1 MAALQPMTPLALE
14 RVVKKCLAKDPD
26 ERWQSAKDLS
36 SELSWIGE
44 SGGDTA
50 RVVPLAAERKT
61 REALA
66 WLLACV
72 SAVALI
78 VGLISWRSSKPLQ
91 QSMYFHA
98 PLPFSVR
105 DVALAPNGHTVA
117 IVAYSESAR
126 KNVIWIYEPG
136 STGAR
141 ILPDTEAATYPFW
154 APDGQSFAFFA
165 DGRLKRLE
173 LSSGQI
179 HTICDAPSG
188 RGGTW
193 NKDGVIVFAPK
204 AAGGLYRVSASGGTA
219 MLISEPDKSRG
230 EQSQRWPVFLPDG
243 KHYLYMAANFT
254 GRKGVDGIFV
264 VCWIATKNDS
274 LWKPPRTR
282 LMPHPATCSST
293 VTRRCSPSH
302 LI

>member
-44 SGGDTA
+44 SRGDTA
-50 RVVPLAAERKT
+50 GLVPLPAGRKT

-72 SAVALI
+72 SAVAM
-78 VGLISWRSSKPLQ
+78 ISWLIWQRSSKPLQ
-91 QSMYFHA
+91 ESMYFHA
-98 PLPFSVR
+98 PLPFPAR

-117 IVAYSESAR
+117 MVAYSESAR

-136 STGAR
+136 SSGAR

-154 APDGQSFAFFA
+154 SADGQSFAFFA

-204 AAGGLYRVSASGGTA
+204 AAGGLYRGSASGGTA
-219 MLISEPDKSRG
+219 MLISDPDKTRG
-230 EQSQRWPVFLPDG
+230 EQSQR
-243 KHYLYMAANFT
+243 
-254 GRKGVDGIFV
+254 
-264 VCWIATKNDS
+264 
-274 LWKPPRTR
+274 
-282 LMPHPATCSST
+282 
-293 VTRRCSPSH
+293 
-302 LI
+302 